1 MSDHFRAAVALLV
14 LSLSMGVYMSLAF
27 RIFAAFGGKEK
38 AKTVLESKSFKA
50 THAAQ
55 LNNAEWA
62 PIFIICHLYLHLKGA
77 GSRYSAGASVAGCSA
92 FIACKA
98 FLFQGK
104 PAPVAATLR
113 YVALLW
119 LIIEVA
125 QTEM

>member
-1 MSDHFRAAVALLV
+1 MSEVSPSESTISFSDSIT
-14 LSLSMGVYMSLAF
+14 LSLFDSVATNYDSGA
-27 RIFAAFGGKEK
+27 
-38 AKTVLESKSFKA
+38 KSFKA

-77 GSRYSAGASVAGCSA
+77 GSRYSAGASVAGCWA